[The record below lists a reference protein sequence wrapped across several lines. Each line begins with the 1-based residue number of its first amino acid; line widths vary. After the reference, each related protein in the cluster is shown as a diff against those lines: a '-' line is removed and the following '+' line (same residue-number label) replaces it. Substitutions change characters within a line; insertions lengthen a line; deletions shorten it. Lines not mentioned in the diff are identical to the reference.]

1 MPTAKTLVVLV
12 FVAWFA
18 LAERLPSDNPVT
30 VHEWGTFTSVTRL
43 DGRAAVWAPLQGP
56 GDLPCFVE
64 RLGRGN
70 YKLFYGMV
78 RMETPVLYFYA
89 RSPLTLSV
97 KVDFPKGWVTEWF
110 PRASAVTPRAPDA
123 VSPGNGSIAWDKV
136 EVLPHSSPNLWTT
149 QGASHY
155 FAARNTDAAP
165 VRIGGQWE
173 KLIFYRGVGNFQ
185 PPLLPV
191 YQADGSLVVT
201 NKRTEP
207 IAAAILFENRNGRL
221 AYSVARN
228 IKEAVNFDPPKAIDA
243 LDPLLAELKGSLVE
257 FGLYRKE
264 AEAMVATWRDS
275 WFEPGSRIF
284 YIMPRA
290 QVDELLPLQI
300 APAPSAV
307 SRVFVG
313 RAELLAPW
321 VREAIGAGQGKVF
334 GRFTAPFMQEMT
346 RTADQLP
353 RPIISAAWEGNAPYC
368 VQ

>member
-1 MPTAKTLVVLV
+1 MKRFTFLVLI
-12 FVAWFA
+12 ANFA
-18 LAERLPSDNPVT
+18 LAERLPSENPLT

-64 RLGRGN
+64 RLGQGN

-110 PRASAVTPRAPDA
+110 PKASTVMPHVPDA

-136 EVLPHSSPNLWTT
+136 EVLPHSTPNLWTT

-165 VRIGGQWE
+165 VRVGEQWE

-191 YQADGSLVVT
+191 YQPDGRLQLT
-201 NKRTEP
+201 NKGTEP
-207 IAAAILFENRNGRL
+207 IAAAILFENRNGKL
-221 AYSVARN
+221 AYSAARD
-228 IKEAVNFDPPKAIDA
+228 IKESVDFDAPKAVDA
-243 LDPLLAELKGSLVE
+243 LDPLLAELTGYLVE
-257 FGLYRKE
+257 FGLYPKE
-264 AEAMVATWRDS
+264 ARAMVATWRDS

-290 QVDELLPLQI
+290 QVDELLPLQMS
-300 APAPSAV
+300 PPPSAV

-321 VREAIGAGQGKVF
+321 VRDAIQAGQGNVF
-334 GRFTAPFMQEMT
+334 GRFTSPFMKEMA
-346 RTADQLP
+346 RTGGRHSPSFPTMAFG
-353 RPIISAAWEGNAPYC
+353 GNVPYC